1 MVVVGSRSKKN
12 VLHSSKSISR
22 ILCCSNSP
30 AIVLAASSPPST
42 ACHVAPMPLRSMHAK
57 IVALWVILVTTVL
70 IASGGCALQADL
82 VMLNDHVIALEQKAK
97 ADMASLQAEVKR
109 CREDQSSSEQASR
122 STHAELRALMNDLRD
137 EMRQL
142 RGGLEKG
149 QYDALK
155 RTEEQARLE
164 ISRKSLEKSLQNNL
178 DRIVRIE
185 QYLGMEPSEKVVASH
200 TDQDEGKKGK
210 PEVQETPQGHY
221 ARAKKLFDKGE
232 YEDAREL
239 FRSFLKKYPKSKNA
253 DNAQFWLGEI
263 YYREKWYEKAILEY
277 QKVIENYPKGNKT
290 PSALLKQG
298 LAFLNLDDKANA
310 RLILKELIRKFPDSN
325 ETNVAKNKLK
335 TLE

>member
-1 MVVVGSRSKKN
+1 VDSRSKKN
-12 VLHSSKSISR
+12 ALCPSKSIPR
-22 ILCCSNSP
+22 VRRCSDLP
-30 AIVLAASSPPST
+30 ARVLSALVPQSAACALVPK
-42 ACHVAPMPLRSMHAK
+42 PLRSIRAK
-57 IVALWVILVTTVL
+57 VVASWVVLMATVL
-70 IASGGCALQADL
+70 ISLGGCALQEDL

-97 ADMASLQAEVKR
+97 ADRASLQAEVKR
-109 CREDQSSSEQASR
+109 CREDQSNSDQASR
-122 STHAELRALMNDLRD
+122 SRHAELRALMNDLRD
-137 EMRQL
+137 EMRGL

-149 QYDALK
+149 EYDALK

-164 ISRKSLEKSLQNNL
+164 MSWKSLEKSLQNNL
-178 DRIVRIE
+178 DRIVRME
-185 QYLGMEPSEKVVASH
+185 QYLGMEPSEKLVAPDANQ
-200 TDQDEGKKGK
+200 DQGKKGK
-210 PEVQETPQGHY
+210 PEVKETAQGLY
-221 ARAKKLFDKGE
+221 ARAKQLFDNGE
-232 YEDAREL
+232 YEDARGL
-239 FRSFLKKYPKSKNA
+239 FRSFLKQYPKSKNA

-290 PSALLKQG
+290 PGALLKQG

>member
-1 MVVVGSRSKKN
+1 MGSRSKKN
-12 VLHSSKSISR
+12 VLCWSNLSAIGLSALPPPFNVCPVASK
-22 ILCCSNSP
+22 
-30 AIVLAASSPPST
+30 
-42 ACHVAPMPLRSMHAK
+42 PLTSLHAK
-57 IVALWVILVTTVL
+57 MLVLRVILMTAVL
-70 IASGGCALQADL
+70 SASGGCALQADL
-82 VMLNDHVIALEQKAK
+82 VMLNDHLIALEQKTK

-109 CREDQSSSEQASR
+109 CREDQSDSDQASR
-122 STHAELRALMNDLRD
+122 SRHAELRALINDLRD

-142 RGGLEKG
+142 RGGLEKD

-155 RTEEQARLE
+155 RTEEQAKME
-164 ISRKSLEKSLQNNL
+164 MSRKTLEKSLQNNL

-185 QYLGMEPSEKVVASH
+185 EYLGMEPSEKLVASH
-200 TDQDEGKKGK
+200 TDQEDGKTGK
-210 PEVQETPQGHY
+210 LEVQETPEGHY
-221 ARAKKLFDKGE
+221 ARAKKLFDNGE